1 MMSSPSDFGQAPP
14 LNTGSPATGKH
25 LLRACWGLLRQDRE
39 LLWLPVIG
47 TVAGLIAAG
56 VLFAP
61 GFAIGWIV
69 GGSQHRSWG
78 GELGGVLAVFA
89 ASVVSIYFQAALV
102 IGANQRADGGDPTVR
117 GVLAQTWTHRGKIL
131 SWAIVA
137 TTVGLVIRGLERRLG
152 ILGTILGFLG
162 GVAWA
167 IAAFLV
173 VPIVV
178 VEDLGP
184 IAAVKRSAQLV
195 RQTWGPSLRT
205 TLRLSLAYFLLMLVP
220 VAVIVVGVVA
230 AVGGS
235 HTGLAVGILLIVV
248 GVAALIALAMVFS
261 AISTYARALIYRYAT
276 GRPVP
281 GIDPAVFAGVFQP
294 RRSRRRFA

>member
-1 MMSSPSDFGQAPP
+1 MMSSRA
-14 LNTGSPATGKH
+14 GSPATGKH
-25 LLRACWGLLRQDRE
+25 LLRACWSLLRQDRE
-39 LLWLPVIG
+39 LLWLPVIA
-47 TVAGLIAAG
+47 TVAGLFAAV

-61 GFAIGWIV
+61 GFAIGWLV

-78 GELGGVLAVFA
+78 GGLGGVLAVFA

-131 SWAIVA
+131 SWAVVT

-152 ILGTILGFLG
+152 ILGAILGFLG

-167 IAAFLV
+167 VAAFLV

-184 IAAVKRSAQLV
+184 IAGVKRSAHLV
-195 RQTWGPSLRT
+195 RQTWGPSVRT
-205 TLRLSLAYFLLMLVP
+205 TVRLGLVYQLLMLVP
-220 VAVIVVGVVA
+220 IGFIVLGLIVAVS
-230 AVGGS
+230 GS
-235 HTGLAVGILLIVV
+235 HAALAVGTALIIV
-248 GVAALIALAMVFS
+248 GMAGLIALAMVFS
-261 AISTYARALIYRYAT
+261 AISTYARALIYRFAT

-281 GIDPAVFAGVFQP
+281 GIDPALFAGVFRP
-294 RRSRRRFA
+294 RRSRRRPA